1 MAAGESGSVDRRG
14 HVLGGLEAPPL
25 PPPRALALQ
34 EPARR
39 RARRAGRAER
49 VERRRARQRPLG
61 LAGAQLYAPAPV
73 APVQYTSAKY
83 PIAAQPYE
91 AQPVYVA
98 A

>member
-1 MAAGESGSVDRRG
+1 MLQNGCLIFAKIGSAIVANGHFQNKVCETVKPQLFWLSCLQVETLAMAVS
-14 HVLGGLEAPPL
+14 L
-25 PPPRALALQ
+25 LAI
-34 EPARR
+34 
-39 RARRAGRAER
+39 
-49 VERRRARQRPLG
+49 G
-61 LAGAQLYAPAPV
+61 LAGAQLYAPAPA